1 MIKKMIIP
9 FFIVAIISSG
19 LAQDGTSRLQTH
31 LKKYFNTTVEK
42 VKMAESPDQQR
53 QILNDSMHKLVM
65 VLNTIQNRSDIPAQ
79 DLPAVNKLKKQFQ
92 QKIDELNGRNGFNRV
107 TDGNLLDFATYVQ
120 QDMEQADRYVTLSL
134 TTVLL
139 IIIIL
144 LLI

>member
-1 MIKKMIIP
+1 M
-9 FFIVAIISSG
+9 
-19 LAQDGTSRLQTH
+19 
-31 LKKYFNTTVEK
+31 EK
-42 VKMAESPDQQR
+42 VKKAETPDQQR
-53 QILNDSMHKLVM
+53 QILNDSMHKLVV
-65 VLNTIQNRSDIPAQ
+65 VLNTIQNRSDIPKQ
-79 DLPAVNKLKKQFQ
+79 DLPAINKLKEQFR

-107 TDGNLLDFATYVQ
+107 TDGNLVDFASFVQ